1 MFKGYFE
8 KNRHFLRNLNIL
20 VLERVVAKFYMQRLA
35 KDILSHYSILRRR
48 LKYGFCSLYFPLYP
62 ESDLSLSL

>member
-1 MFKGYFE
+1 M
-8 KNRHFLRNLNIL
+8 
-20 VLERVVAKFYMQRLA
+20 LERVVAKFYMQRLA

-62 ESDLSLSL
+62 ESDLSLSLWMPLVPAKLIEKQLLK